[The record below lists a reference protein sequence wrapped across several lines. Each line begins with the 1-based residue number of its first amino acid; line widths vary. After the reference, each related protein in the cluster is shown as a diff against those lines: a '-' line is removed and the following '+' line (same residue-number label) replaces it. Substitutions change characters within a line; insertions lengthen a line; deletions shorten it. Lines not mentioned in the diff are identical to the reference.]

1 MPAFQK
7 NHNAALHDIV
17 IQLFR
22 CRELFQ
28 ISSYEFFGKIVSWFF
43 FFFFCSRPIDKGR
56 AFVSVLHAGLNL
68 NLLNQQGHS
77 WKCWELPPLAL
88 VQEVI
93 KVVSSVILLVSAS
106 LICSLSPLCCVG
118 TVVWLFRAAH

>member
-7 NHNAALHDIV
+7 NHNAALHDIA
-17 IQLFR
+17 IQLF
-22 CRELFQ
+22 CCHELFQ
-28 ISSYEFFGKIVSWFF
+28 ISSREFFGKIVRCF
-43 FFFFCSRPIDKGR
+43 FFFFCFRPIEKGR
-56 AFVSVLHAGLNL
+56 AFVSALCAGLNL

-77 WKCWELPPLAL
+77 WKCWELPPPEL

-106 LICSLSPLCCVG
+106 LICSVSPLCCVG
-118 TVVWLFRAAH
+118 TVVWLLRAAH